1 MKKKKDKNKSKSN
14 SPNENDKNEKEIA
27 KEIGIFDDFIVYDKD
42 EKPGTEKSE
51 IKNPETDNLKDIFPN
66 KKETKQTKSRFFNL
80 FKELN
85 KKIGAKVKGKKNDN
99 DKNEE
104 KGNENI
110 EIEEDEEKLD
120 EKEEKKILEHIKT
133 QNYDNENDND
143 NDNNIISDLSEQNN
157 EDNMQEFDYKS
168 SFFPEPDEKLKEN
181 DDNESTNQLSTMNTG
196 STGITGLLNNL
207 TINSDLS
214 LGSKSTL
221 LDHILIKE
229 PVFEPNVDIKK
240 ILSLEDKR
248 TTMMIKNI
256 PNKFSRDLLISTI
269 DQNFKGTYDL
279 FILPTDGNK
288 NKNFGY
294 SFINFTYSYFIP
306 YFYYMFNGKKWS
318 STNSQ
323 KICEITYSKV
333 QGRENLIGH
342 YPNKIIYRNE
352 VVKNEDQKFIIPNE
366 YKSIFSQIH
375 PNQKIEEFNFYFLTK
390 MPNN

>member
-288 NKNFGY
+288 NKNFGLTDY
-294 SFINFTYSYFIP
+294 AVKLFTKWHEMDPPDEWEINLNNRLFEIQGNKNPFIDHPEYVNAIWGKNSKKYNLRGK
-306 YFYYMFNGKKWS
+306 NG
-318 STNSQ
+318 Q
-323 KICEITYSKV
+323 V
-333 QGRENLIGH
+333 
-342 YPNKIIYRNE
+342 
-352 VVKNEDQKFIIPNE
+352 
-366 YKSIFSQIH
+366 QIH
-375 PNQKIEEFNFYFLTK
+375 KKYVK
-390 MPNN
+390 